1 MMKIVEKNE
10 GTKSPYSLTD
20 SKLTLNDELTLDMS
34 KYERDFPV
42 HLDVCRNAYGML
54 TMGLSSNYVAQID
67 IPARSYTLQDNGV
80 DVNGI
85 QQQIKV
91 PVAFSHDNATLTLWE
106 VNAE

>member
-10 GTKSPYSLTD
+10 GTKIPYSLAD
-20 SKLTLNDELTLDMS
+20 SKLTLNDELTLDLS
-34 KYERDFPV
+34 KYERDFSV

-54 TMGLSSNYVAQID
+54 TMGLSNNYVAQID

-80 DVNGI
+80 DANGI
-85 QQQIKV
+85 KQQIKV
-91 PVAFSHDNATLTLWE
+91 PVAFSPDNATLTLWE